1 MPLEDSDRS
10 SEPPGDERAGERG
23 ASAYHGRPVSPPIP
37 RRRHYAWTVL
47 GLCFFAI
54 LCAQGVRLSF
64 GAFVRPWEDAFGA
77 SRGTIALI
85 GSLSFLVYG
94 GSQPFV
100 GRAVDRFG
108 IRRTLAISTLVV
120 AAGLAL
126 SSAAQTTWQ
135 LALSYGVV
143 ASLGF
148 GGASGVAA
156 SVAVTYWFT
165 TRRGLAFA
173 LVEAGFG
180 AGQLLLVPT
189 ALLVVSLAGW
199 RATLL
204 AGAALLAAVVAPV
217 LWRRLRDRPEDVGL
231 EPIGGAVAPG
241 AGAPGADG
249 VTAADPAA
257 VGLRGLARSRGFWS
271 LALPFFVCG
280 ITTTGFVDTH
290 LIPLAQDRGIPSGST
305 GLAVALLAAA
315 NVTGILASG
324 PLADRVDNRLL
335 LAALYGT
342 RGVSFVVLAVL
353 VSGPALV
360 GFAMLFGLVDF
371 SVVAPTQSLAA
382 RYVEPRTV
390 GLAFG
395 CLNAVHQLGSAVG
408 AWVPGIVFD
417 RTGSYDDVLVVSV
430 VVLAAAALTCLTLPR
445 PGRLRAGAPPA
456 AVEPAGAGLT

>member
-1 MPLEDSDRS
+1 VP
-10 SEPPGDERAGERG
+10 
-23 ASAYHGRPVSPPIP
+23 H
-37 RRRHYAWTVL
+37 RRHYAWTVL
-47 GLCFFAI
+47 ALCFFAI

-64 GAFVRPWEDAFGA
+64 GAFVRPWEEAFGA

-108 IRRTLAISTLVV
+108 IRRTLALSTLVV

-126 SSAAQTTWQ
+126 SAAAQTTWQ
-135 LALSYGVV
+135 LALTYGVI

-189 ALLVVSLAGW
+189 ALFVVAAAGW
-199 RATLL
+199 RSTLL
-204 AGAALLAAVVAPV
+204 GGAALLAAVVAPV

-231 EPIGGAVAPG
+231 EPIGGPLAP
-241 AGAPGADG
+241 
-249 VTAADPAA
+249 VAADPASGPPA
-257 VGLRGLARSRGFWS
+257 VGLRGLARSRGFWL
-271 LALPFFVCG
+271 LAAPFFVCG

-290 LIPLAQDRGIPSGST
+290 LIPLAQDRGIPSGTT

-315 NVTGILASG
+315 NVSGILASG

-342 RGVSFVVLAVL
+342 RGLSFVVLALL

-408 AWVPGIVFD
+408 AWLPGVAFD

-445 PGRLRAGAPPA
+445 PGRLRAGAPPT

>member
-1 MPLEDSDRS
+1 VP
-10 SEPPGDERAGERG
+10 
-23 ASAYHGRPVSPPIP
+23 
-37 RRRHYAWTVL
+37 RRHYAWTVL
-47 GLCFFAI
+47 ALCFFAI

-64 GAFVRPWEDAFGA
+64 GAFVRPWEEAFGA
-77 SRGTIALI
+77 SRGSIALI

-108 IRRTLAISTLVV
+108 IRRTLAVSTLIV

-126 SSAAQTTWQ
+126 SAAAQTTWQ
-135 LALSYGVV
+135 LALTYGVV

-165 TRRGLAFA
+165 ARRGLAFA

-189 ALLVVSLAGW
+189 ALFVVSAAGW

-204 AGAALLAAVVAPV
+204 AGAAILTVVVAPI

-231 EPIGGAVAPG
+231 EPIGGPLAPT
-241 AGAPGADG
+241 P
-249 VTAADPAA
+249 TDPATGA
-257 VGLRGLARSRGFWS
+257 AAPAAIGLRGLARSRGFWS
-271 LALPFFVCG
+271 LAVPFFVCG

-290 LIPLAQDRGIPSGST
+290 LIPLAQDRGIPSAT
-305 GLAVALLAAA
+305 AGLAVALLAAA

-342 RGVSFVVLAVL
+342 RGVSFVVLALL

-371 SVVAPTQSLAA
+371 AVVAPTQSLAA

-408 AWVPGIVFD
+408 AWLPGVAFD
-417 RTGSYDDVLVVSV
+417 RTGSYDQVLVVSI

-445 PGRLRAGAPPA
+445 PGRLRTAGAPA
-456 AVEPAGAGLT
+456 TAVEPAGAGLT

>member
-1 MPLEDSDRS
+1 VES
-10 SEPPGDERAGERG
+10 
-23 ASAYHGRPVSPPIP
+23 
-37 RRRHYAWTVL
+37 RRHYAWTVL
-47 GLCFFAI
+47 GLCFVAI

-64 GAFVRPWEDAFGA
+64 GAFVRPWEEAFGA
-77 SRGTIALI
+77 SRGSVALI

-100 GRAVDRFG
+100 GRAVDRVG
-108 IRRTLAISTLVV
+108 IRRTLAVSTLVV
-120 AAGLAL
+120 AAGLAM
-126 SSAAQTTWQ
+126 SAAAQTTWQ
-135 LALSYGVV
+135 LAVTYGVV

-165 TRRGLAFA
+165 ARRGLAFA

-189 ALLVVSLAGW
+189 ALFVVGAAGW

-204 AGAALLAAVVAPV
+204 GGAAILAAVVAPV

-231 EPIGGAVAPG
+231 EPIGGPLAEPAPH
-241 AGAPGADG
+241 AATDDG
-249 VTAADPAA
+249 TDEPAAA

-271 LALPFFVCG
+271 LAAPFFVCG

-290 LIPLAQDRGIPSGST
+290 LIPLAQDRGLPAAT
-305 GLAVALLAAA
+305 AGLAVALLAAA
-315 NVTGILASG
+315 NVSGILASG

-342 RGVSFVVLAVL
+342 RGVSFVVLALL

-395 CLNAVHQLGSAVG
+395 CLNAVHQLGSAIG
-408 AWVPGIVFD
+408 AWLPGVAFD
-417 RTGSYDDVLVVSV
+417 RTGSYDSVLVVAI
-430 VVLAAAALTCLTLPR
+430 VVLTAAAITCLTLPR

>member
-1 MPLEDSDRS
+1 
-10 SEPPGDERAGERG
+10 
-23 ASAYHGRPVSPPIP
+23 V

-47 GLCFFAI
+47 ALCFFAI

-64 GAFVRPWEDAFGA
+64 GAFVRPWEEAFGA
-77 SRGTIALI
+77 SRGSIALI

-100 GRAVDRFG
+100 GRAVDTFG
-108 IRRTLAISTLVV
+108 IRRTLAVSTLVV
-120 AAGLAL
+120 AVGLAL
-126 SSAAQTTWQ
+126 SAAAQSTWQ

-165 TRRGLAFA
+165 ARRGLAFA

-189 ALLVVSLAGW
+189 ALFVVAAAGW

-204 AGAALLAAVVAPV
+204 GGAVILAAVVAPV

-231 EPIGGAVAPG
+231 EPIGGPLAAP
-241 AGAPGADG
+241 AD
-249 VTAADPAA
+249 DPATGA
-257 VGLRGLARSRGFWS
+257 APAAIGLRGLARSRGFWS
-271 LALPFFVCG
+271 LAIPFFVCG

-290 LIPLAQDRGIPSGST
+290 LIPLAQDRGIPVAT
-305 GLAVALLAAA
+305 AGLAVALLAAA

-342 RGVSFVVLAVL
+342 RGVSFVVLALL

-371 SVVAPTQSLAA
+371 AVVAPTQSLAA

-408 AWVPGIVFD
+408 AWVPGVVFD
-417 RTGSYDDVLVVSV
+417 RTGSYDQVLVVSV

-445 PGRLRAGAPPA
+445 PGRLRTAGAPA
-456 AVEPAGAGLT
+456 TAVEPAGAGLT

>member
-1 MPLEDSDRS
+1 
-10 SEPPGDERAGERG
+10 
-23 ASAYHGRPVSPPIP
+23 V

-47 GLCFFAI
+47 ALCFFAI

-64 GAFVRPWEDAFGA
+64 GAFVRPWEEAFGA
-77 SRGTIALI
+77 SRGSIALI

-100 GRAVDRFG
+100 GRAVDTFG
-108 IRRTLAISTLVV
+108 IRRTLAVSTLVV
-120 AAGLAL
+120 AVGLAL
-126 SSAAQTTWQ
+126 SAAAQSTWQ

-165 TRRGLAFA
+165 ARRGLAFA

-189 ALLVVSLAGW
+189 ALFVVAVAGW
-199 RATLL
+199 RTTLL
-204 AGAALLAAVVAPV
+204 GGAVILAAVVAPV

-231 EPIGGAVAPG
+231 EPIGGPLAAP
-241 AGAPGADG
+241 AD
-249 VTAADPAA
+249 DPATGA
-257 VGLRGLARSRGFWS
+257 APAAIGLRGLARSRGFWS
-271 LALPFFVCG
+271 LAIPFFVCG

-290 LIPLAQDRGIPSGST
+290 LIPLAQDRGIPVAT
-305 GLAVALLAAA
+305 AGLAVALLAAA

-342 RGVSFVVLAVL
+342 RGVSFVVLALL

-371 SVVAPTQSLAA
+371 AVVAPTQSLAA

-408 AWVPGIVFD
+408 AWVPGVVFD
-417 RTGSYDDVLVVSV
+417 RTGSYDQVLVVSV

-445 PGRLRAGAPPA
+445 PGRLRTAGAPA
-456 AVEPAGAGLT
+456 TAVEPAGAGLT

>member
-1 MPLEDSDRS
+1 
-10 SEPPGDERAGERG
+10 
-23 ASAYHGRPVSPPIP
+23 VP

-47 GLCFFAI
+47 ALCFFAI

-64 GAFVRPWEDAFGA
+64 GAFVRPWEEAFGA
-77 SRGTIALI
+77 SRGSIALI

-108 IRRTLAISTLVV
+108 IRRTLALSTLVV

-126 SSAAQTTWQ
+126 SAAAQSTWQ
-135 LALSYGVV
+135 LALSYGIV

-165 TRRGLAFA
+165 ARRGLAFA

-189 ALLVVSLAGW
+189 ALFAVSAAGW

-204 AGAALLAAVVAPV
+204 GGAALLAAVVAQV

-231 EPIGGAVAPG
+231 EPIGGPLAPVAVDPAS
-241 AGAPGADG
+241 GAP
-249 VTAADPAA
+249 A
-257 VGLRGLARSRGFWS
+257 VGLRGLARSRGFWL
-271 LALPFFVCG
+271 LAAPFFVCG

-290 LIPLAQDRGIPSGST
+290 LIPLAQDRGIPSGTT

-315 NVTGILASG
+315 NVSGILASG

-342 RGVSFVVLAVL
+342 RGLSFVVLALL

-408 AWVPGIVFD
+408 AWLPGVAFD
-417 RTGSYDDVLVVSV
+417 RTGSYDNVLVVSI

-445 PGRLRAGAPPA
+445 PGRLRAGAPA
-456 AVEPAGAGLT
+456 TAVEPAGAGLT

>member
-1 MPLEDSDRS
+1 VAPAPS
-10 SEPPGDERAGERG
+10 S
-23 ASAYHGRPVSPPIP
+23 
-37 RRRHYAWTVL
+37 RRHYAWTIL
-47 GLCFFAI
+47 ALCFFAI
-54 LCAQGVRLSF
+54 LAAQGVRLSF
-64 GAFVRPWEDAFGA
+64 GAFVRPWEEAFGA
-77 SRGTIALI
+77 SRGTITLI

-108 IRRTLAISTLVV
+108 IRRTLSASTLLV

-126 SSAAQTTWQ
+126 SAQVHGPVA
-135 LALSYGVV
+135 LALTYGIV

-165 TRRGLAFA
+165 ARRGLAFA

-180 AGQLLLVPT
+180 AGQLLIVPAALV
-189 ALLVVSLAGW
+189 AISAVGW
-199 RATLL
+199 RDVLL
-204 AGAALLAAVVAPV
+204 GGAVLLSVGVAPV
-217 LWRRLRDRPEDVGL
+217 LWRFLRDRPEDIGL
-231 EPIGGAVAPG
+231 LPIGGPL
-241 AGAPGADG
+241 
-249 VTAADPAA
+249 PAA
-257 VGLRGLARSRGFWS
+257 AAQAQTPGGPAPDTAVLGLSALLHSRGFWS

-290 LIPLAQDRGIPSGST
+290 LIPLAQDRGVASSTT

-324 PLADRVDNRLL
+324 PLADRIDNRKL

-342 RGVSFVVLAVL
+342 RGLSFVALA
-353 VSGPALV
+353 ALTDARALIA
-360 GFAMLFGLVDF
+360 FALLFGLVDF
-371 SVVAPTQSLAA
+371 STVAPTQWLAA
-382 RYVEPRTV
+382 RYVHPKTV

-408 AWVPGIVFD
+408 AWLPGLAFD
-417 RTGSYDDVLVVSV
+417 ATGSYDEVLV
-430 VVLAAAALTCLTLPR
+430 AAAAVLSVASLTCLTLP
-445 PGRLRAGAPPA
+445 APA
-456 AVEPAGAGLT
+456 ATRVPVAEA